1 MKNRIDKLIFQFQ
14 NVFDGTPYYGDSI
27 QSIIELIPYESANN
41 SINNG
46 HTIAQIIEHMLAWR
60 LLAIEHLKGNVHY
73 DIELGSD
80 NDWTSLKITSQSEW
94 IKLKQAFAQSHE
106 TLIEL
111 LKQKEDRWLSS
122 KLEGKVFSYNFLLK
136 GIIQHDIYHI
146 GQVNLLKNSIH
157 IIINYNI

>member
-1 MKNRIDKLIFQFQ
+1 MNSRIDKLVFQLQ

-27 QSIIELIPYESANN
+27 QSIINLITYESANN
-41 SINNG
+41 SIDNG

-60 LLAIEHLKGNVHY
+60 LVAIEHLKGNIHY

-80 NDWTSLKITSQSEW
+80 KDWTSLKITSPTEW
-94 IKLKQAFAQSHE
+94 VKLKQAFAQSHE

-111 LKQKEDRWLSS
+111 LKQKEDSWLSS
-122 KLEGKVFSYNFLLK
+122 KLEGKAFSYNFLLK

-146 GQVNLLKNSIH
+146 GQVNMLKNVSS
-157 IIINYNI
+157 